1 MSTARYASGKYLK
14 NPIITGTIILTLAGF
29 ATKLIGFLFR
39 VFLSRIFKEEDLGII
54 GLIAPVTVL
63 VHSICA
69 AGIQNSITKYVAAL
83 RNQNSRVSYSYLFT
97 GSVFSCFLSFLMAFL
112 VWNFAPQIAQYF
124 IHEKRCIPLLKI
136 VALSFPTASLHSCI
150 NGFFYAG
157 KKTVIPSVSMIIEQC
172 TRVLTVFVLY
182 GISLN
187 SGGGLPLSAYCTG
200 LLTGECSSALFSSI
214 MLFIKSRQA
223 ENPLKSDSA
232 EHLLS
237 LGRLSDLCHLAVPLS
252 LNRLCVSLLSG
263 IETVML
269 PIKLTEYG
277 LSTSDALSVY
287 GVFSGMAFPV
297 IMFPCAI
304 TGSAASLL
312 LPAISEAEANK
323 NYKQIKKITML
334 TIIFCFLL
342 GVASMLF
349 LLSFSNI
356 IGKFLFSSSE
366 AAAQMRALSFT
377 CPFLYLSGMLS
388 SILNGL
394 GKAGTTFLLHLFS
407 DCIRLLFI
415 FLVVPKIGF
424 TAYIFGI
431 LCSQICI
438 DFLII
443 LALRHYI
450 IYN

>member
-1 MSTARYASGKYLK
+1 MLTTRYASGKYIR
-14 NPIITGTIILTLAGF
+14 NPIITGTIVLTLAGF
-29 ATKLIGFLFR
+29 ATKLIGFFFR
-39 VFLSRIFKEEDLGII
+39 IFLSRIFKDEGLGII
-54 GLIAPVTVL
+54 GLISPVTVL

-69 AGIQNSITKYVAAL
+69 AGMQNSITKYVAASKS
-83 RNQNSRVSYSYLFT
+83 NNSRVSYSYLFT
-97 GSVFSCFLSFLMAFL
+97 GSIFSCFLSFLMTFL

-124 IHEKRCIPLLKI
+124 IHENRCIPMLKI
-136 VALSFPTASLHSCI
+136 VALSFPPATLHSCI
-150 NGFFYAG
+150 NGFFYAR
-157 KKTVIPSVSMIIEQC
+157 KKTAIPSISMIIEQC
-172 TRVLTVFVLY
+172 TRVLTVFALY
-182 GISLN
+182 IVYIN
-187 SGGGLPLSAYCTG
+187 HDIELPLSVYCTG
-200 LLTGECSSALFSSI
+200 LLVGECSSALFSSL
-214 MLFIKSRQA
+214 MLFIKSKQA
-223 ENPLKSDSA
+223 ESLLNTTESK
-232 EHLLS
+232 HLLS
-237 LGRLSDLCHLAVPLS
+237 LKRLSELCLLAIPLS
-252 LNRLCVSLLSG
+252 LNRVCVSLLST
-263 IETVML
+263 IETVAL
-269 PIKLTEYG
+269 PRKLIEHG

-312 LPAISEAEANK
+312 LPAISEAESHK
-323 NYKQIKKITML
+323 NYKQIRKITIL

-342 GVASMLF
+342 GVVSMLF
-349 LLSFSNI
+349 LLSFADI
-356 IGKFLFSSSE
+356 IGKLLFSSTE

-415 FLVVPKIGF
+415 FFAVPKIGF
-424 TAYIFGI
+424 VAYIFGI

>member
-1 MSTARYASGKYLK
+1 MSNIRYASVKYLK
-14 NPIITGTIILTLAGF
+14 NPIITGTIVLTLAGF
-29 ATKLIGFLFR
+29 TTKIIGFFFR
-39 VFLSRIFKEEDLGII
+39 IFLSRIFKDEGLGII
-54 GLIAPVTVL
+54 GLISPVTVL

-69 AGIQNSITKYVAAL
+69 AGMQNSITKYVAAS
-83 RNQNSRVSYSYLFT
+83 NQHNSRASYSYLFT
-97 GSVFSCFLSFLMAFL
+97 GSIFSCLLSFLMAFL
-112 VWNFAPQIAQYF
+112 VWNFAPEIAQHF
-124 IHEKRCIPLLKI
+124 IHENRCIPMLKI
-136 VALSFPTASLHSCI
+136 VALSFPPASLHSCI

-157 KKTVIPSVSMIIEQC
+157 KKTVIPSMSMIIEQC
-172 TRVLTVFVLY
+172 TRVLTVFALY
-182 GISLN
+182 SISIN
-187 SGGGLPLSAYCTG
+187 NGGELPLSVYCIG
-200 LLTGECSSALFSSI
+200 LLVGECSSALFSSVV
-214 MLFIKSRQA
+214 LFIKSRQA
-223 ENPLKSDSA
+223 QSLLTTNNS

-237 LGRLSDLCHLAVPLS
+237 LGKLSELCLLAVPLS
-252 LNRLCVSLLSG
+252 LNRLCVSLLS
-263 IETVML
+263 TVEAVTL
-269 PIKLTEYG
+269 PRKLIEYG

-312 LPAISEAEANK
+312 LPAISESQAHN
-323 NYKQIKKITML
+323 NYRQIRKTTIL
-334 TIIFCFLL
+334 TIIFCFLI

-349 LLSFSNI
+349 LLSFADT
-356 IGKFLFSSSE
+356 IGNLLFSSTE
-366 AAAQMRALSFT
+366 AATQMRALSFT

-394 GKAGTTFLLHLFS
+394 GKAGVTFILHLFA
-407 DCIRLLFI
+407 DCIKLLFI
-415 FLVVPKIGF
+415 FFLVPKIGF
-424 TAYIFGI
+424 AAYIFGI